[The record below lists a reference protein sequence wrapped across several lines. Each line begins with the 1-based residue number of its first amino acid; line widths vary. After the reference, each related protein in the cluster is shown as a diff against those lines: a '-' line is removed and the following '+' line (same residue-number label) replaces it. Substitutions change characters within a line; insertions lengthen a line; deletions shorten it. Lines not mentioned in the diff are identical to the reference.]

1 MGHSNQALSHQA
13 DLLTSLRRELV
24 CKSCLVCASR
34 SLSSVWACCGQT
46 RHPKDAGGVLL
57 PRHTPILM
65 SSFGPVLLLRQGV
78 MGEQEV
84 ISPATPT
91 VTSPKKQGSWFS
103 RSTSKLPTPRTPSTS
118 GSHGFFHH
126 RTPLTHSPEEEN
138 AALEALKARIRQDA
152 EEWHFWLE

>member
-1 MGHSNQALSHQA
+1 MPGLCKPQLELCVG
-13 DLLTSLRRELV
+13 LLRTDEAPQGRR
-24 CKSCLVCASR
+24 R
-34 SLSSVWACCGQT
+34 S
-46 RHPKDAGGVLL
+46 PP

-138 AALEALKARIRQDA
+138 AALEALKARIRQDT